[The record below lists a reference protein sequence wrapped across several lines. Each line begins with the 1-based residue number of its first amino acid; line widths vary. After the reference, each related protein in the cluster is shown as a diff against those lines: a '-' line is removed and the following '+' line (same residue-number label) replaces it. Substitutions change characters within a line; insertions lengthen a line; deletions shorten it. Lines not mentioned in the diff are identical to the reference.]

1 MSTFSATGEIGVTII
16 YRNYLRSWEIWVLA
30 LGSKTRS
37 KSKKWDWV
45 LEISEFFGL
54 EEILKIVQFYYLI
67 L

>member
-1 MSTFSATGEIGVTII
+1 MSTFSAKEEIGVTII
-16 YRNYLRSWEIWVLA
+16 YRKYLRSWEIWVLA

-37 KSKKWDWV
+37 KSKKWGWV

-54 EEILKIVQFYYLI
+54 EEILKTVQFYYLI